1 MMIGQETMSRVILV
15 TGGFDPLHSGH
26 IKLLKA
32 AKEYSHYDK
41 LIVGLNSDEW
51 LVRKKG
57 KAFQTWK
64 DRANILYNLKC
75 VDDVLPFDD
84 KDDTAINAIQ
94 QCLPNDVIFCNGGD
108 RQNTNT
114 PEYEHFKNHPNIHF
128 LWGVGGNDK
137 LNSSSYI
144 QFEKTERTWG
154 YYKVLYTGHNFKVKE
169 LVINPNSSLSMQ
181 RHFHRSETWNLVS
194 GNAKVI
200 IDGETIELTRA
211 NGVTIPVESWHKG
224 INASDKPAHIIE
236 IWKGETDKLTE
247 DDIERKRLIM

>member
-84 KDDTAINAIQ
+84 KDDTAINAIE

-114 PEYEHFKNHPNIHF
+114 PEYERFKNHPNIHF

-169 LVINPNSSLSMQ
+169 LVINPHSSLSMQ

-200 IDGETIELTRA
+200 IDNETIELTPN
-211 NGVTIPVESWHKG
+211 NGVTIPVQSWHKG
-224 INASDKPAHIIE
+224 INSSDKPAHIIE
-236 IWKGETDKLTE
+236 VWKGETDKLTE